1 VHAPPAPPSPCTWT
15 PSRLESTEL
24 HTSPGRR
31 NRTSLQKHP
40 LCFSTFPIRL
50 SRACLG
56 KCSAFSIKRH
66 TKNEVVPHRSDSSA
80 ASSLPPA
87 APAVTVA
94 PVVRVVVA
102 GTCSGERSCK
112 NGRDFGYQGQLES
125 RKNGFKTRRSSN
137 FRPFWFG
144 SSRFNVQMGA
154 QNGATTQSGSQRRD
168 IHIQMCIYI

>member
-1 VHAPPAPPSPCTWT
+1 M
-15 PSRLESTEL
+15 
-24 HTSPGRR
+24 
-31 NRTSLQKHP
+31 
-40 LCFSTFPIRL
+40 
-50 SRACLG
+50 
-56 KCSAFSIKRH
+56 
-66 TKNEVVPHRSDSSA
+66 
-80 ASSLPPA
+80 
-87 APAVTVA
+87 TVA

-112 NGRDFGYQGQLES
+112 NGRDFGYQGQLEN

-168 IHIQMCIYI
+168 IHIYIYKYVCIPRSRDGKAFGGVGRGGDTGPSSIVATYCMHYILYVL